1 MKASSLHI
9 TNGDSV
15 IYTFRKAGLAGE
27 HLAWADV
34 LNEGPVPAGL
44 PLEELS
50 AVRAQYLCG
59 RGFGNPIKINHQFS
73 KRDATLRRA
82 ESFEEVVLWFEHD
95 LYDQL
100 QLLQLLTTIEALQL
114 PYGHVLLI
122 QSDEYLGMMTADEL
136 MALYPKRRSLSAALG
151 AAADRAWRAFTGE
164 TPLALRALRDENI
177 PGLPH
182 LRPAIARLCE
192 EYPSL
197 ETGVSRTE
205 RQILES
211 IAQGARRKED
221 IFKRASSREEAL
233 FMGDGSFYRFLDDL
247 GEGAA
252 PLVALLEDG
261 YDLTVLGRRVLTG
274 DADWRAEAE
283 PAERWIGG
291 VRISAQDDWRWDE
304 AGKTFVK
311 KSGAA

>member
-44 PLEELS
+44 PLEDLS
-50 AVRAQYLCG
+50 AVRARYLTE
-59 RGFGNPIKINHQFS
+59 RGFGNAIKINHQFS
-73 KRDATLRRA
+73 KRDATLRKA
-82 ESFEEVVLWFEHD
+82 GTFDEVVLWFEHD

-136 MALYPKRRSLSAALG
+136 MALYPKRRSLTAALS
-151 AAADRAWRAFTGE
+151 AAADRAWRGFTAE
-164 TPLALRALRDENI
+164 TPHELRALCDGEI
-177 PGLPH
+177 AGLPH
-182 LRPAIARLCE
+182 LQPALWRLCE

-197 ETGVSRTE
+197 ETGVSRTQ

-211 IAQGARRKED
+211 IAQGAQRKED
-221 IFKRASSREEAL
+221 VFKRASSREEAL
-233 FMGDGSFYRFLDDL
+233 FMGDASFYRFLDDL
-247 GEGAA
+247 TEGDA
-252 PLVALLEDG
+252 PLVVAIDDG
-261 YDLTVLGRRVLTG
+261 YDLTVLGRRVLAG
-274 DADWRAEAE
+274 DADWRQEAP

-304 AGKTFVK
+304 ARKSFVK
-311 KSGAA
+311 KNGAA

>member
-44 PLEELS
+44 PLEDLS
-50 AVRAQYLCG
+50 AVRARYLTE
-59 RGFGNPIKINHQFS
+59 RGFGSAIKINHQFS
-73 KRDATLRRA
+73 KRDATLRKA
-82 ESFEEVVLWFEHD
+82 ATFDEVVLWFEHD

-100 QLLQLLTTIEALQL
+100 QLLQLLTTIDALQL
-114 PYGHVLLI
+114 PYGHVFLI

-136 MALYPKRRSLSAALG
+136 MALYPKRRSLTAALSAA
-151 AAADRAWRAFTGE
+151 AERAWHAFTAP
-164 TPLALRALRDENI
+164 TPQELRALCDAEI
-177 PGLPH
+177 PGLPY
-182 LRPAIARLCE
+182 LRAALARLCE

-197 ETGVSRTE
+197 ETGVSRTQ

-211 IAQGARRKED
+211 IGQGARAKED

-233 FMGDGSFYRFLDDL
+233 FMGDTSFYRFLDDL
-247 GEGAA
+247 TEGDA
-252 PLVALLEDG
+252 PLAAALDDG
-261 YDLTVLGRRVLTG
+261 YDLTVLGRRVLAG
-274 DADWRAEAE
+274 DADWRHESP

-291 VRISAQDDWRWDE
+291 VHLSAENDWRWDE
-304 AGKTFVK
+304 VRRYFVK
-311 KSGAA
+311 KGGSA